1 MPVEFKNNTAKF
13 IDVITVEDAETL
25 FNWLIEKK
33 KPKIDLSEL
42 NHIHTACLQ
51 LLLVFK
57 PEITKLSDNE
67 DLRQLLDFLYKGG
80 WGKNE

>member
-13 IDVITVEDAETL
+13 IDVVTVEDAETL
-25 FNWLIEKK
+25 FNWLIERK
-33 KPKIDLSEL
+33 KPKIDLTDL

-57 PEITKLSDNE
+57 PEITKLPDNE
-67 DLRQLLDFLYKGG
+67 DLRQFLNFLQKEGG
-80 WGKNE
+80 NK